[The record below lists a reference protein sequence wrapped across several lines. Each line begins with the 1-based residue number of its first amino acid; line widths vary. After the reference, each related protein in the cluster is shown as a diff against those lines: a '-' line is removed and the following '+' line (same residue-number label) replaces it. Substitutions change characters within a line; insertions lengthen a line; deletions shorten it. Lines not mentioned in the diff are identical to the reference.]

1 MGILKEELKAYQ
13 LKRELPTEDELKE
26 IFEDLENLEGETE
39 FKITAPREEGV
50 KPLEAPP
57 REGEVLE
64 LFPSIDG
71 LDSLFLVLAVDE
83 ETDTIRVVP
92 LSEFVLLGGP
102 KDAKIRVKFPWGEE
116 ERIAQTDLHL
126 DFPLSRFVKQSFEHR
141 RWFKVGEVSKED
153 WQKALKIHLSDEIAN
168 PLLTPEKKAFKDS
181 EAERMA
187 VIFSEHVRTLENLE
201 NFTLALL
208 EALSEQPALAA
219 ATAEETLF
227 LTDDGNLLV
236 QYDPESET
244 LTLKPAKGELV
255 GKRVKITLE
264 VDGEKRVL
272 YEGAMLEEFTL
283 PLPKNRYDANLLKR
297 TLKVEVL

>member
-1 MGILKEELKAYQ
+1 
-13 LKRELPTEDELKE
+13 
-26 IFEDLENLEGETE
+26 
-39 FKITAPREEGV
+39 
-50 KPLEAPP
+50 
-57 REGEVLE
+57 
-64 LFPSIDG
+64 
-71 LDSLFLVLAVDE
+71 
-83 ETDTIRVVP
+83 
-92 LSEFVLLGGP
+92 
-102 KDAKIRVKFPWGEE
+102 
-116 ERIAQTDLHL
+116 
-126 DFPLSRFVKQSFEHR
+126 
-141 RWFKVGEVSKED
+141 
-153 WQKALKIHLSDEIAN
+153 
-168 PLLTPEKKAFKDS
+168 
-181 EAERMA
+181 
-187 VIFSEHVRTLENLE
+187 LE